1 MLGYLWWLLKDF
13 HLNVDGVKF
22 SSFSF
27 TIVTLYLVLISCLED
42 ISSSQGDISILDFS
56 IICFLC
62 LPLCVCGAEDWPQGF
77 THARQILYQ
86 LSYNPA
92 RV

>member
-1 MLGYLWWLLKDF
+1 MLGYLWWLLKDL
-13 HLNVDGVKF
+13 HLNVDGVKL

-62 LPLCVCGAEDWPQGF
+62 LPLFVCVVLRIDPRASHTLGKYF
-77 THARQILYQ
+77 T
-86 LSYNPA
+86 S
-92 RV
+92 